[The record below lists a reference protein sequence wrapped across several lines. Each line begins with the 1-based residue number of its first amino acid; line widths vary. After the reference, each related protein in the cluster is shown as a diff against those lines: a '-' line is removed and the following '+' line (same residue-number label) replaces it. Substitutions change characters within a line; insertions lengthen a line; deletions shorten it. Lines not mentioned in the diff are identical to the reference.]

1 MAIVIDEFGGTA
13 GMLTLDHLT
22 EQIVG
27 RVADE
32 LAQDAPRIEKIDDK
46 TVQLD
51 AQMQVEEANER
62 LGLGLRLSEDY
73 ETVSGFIL
81 HTLRRVPKEGDQFKT
96 GNLRITVVRMK
107 GPKIERVAI
116 TRL

>member
-13 GMLTLDHLT
+13 GMLTLHHLT

-32 LAQDAPRIEKIDDK
+32 LTQEAPRIEKIDDK
-46 TVQLD
+46 TVQFD
-51 AQMQVEEANER
+51 AQMQVEEANEL
-62 LGLGLRLSEDY
+62 LGLGLRTSEDY

-81 HTLRRVPKEGDQFKT
+81 YALRHIPKEGDQFKT
-96 GNLRITVVRMK
+96 GNLRITIVRMK
-107 GPKIERVAI
+107 GPKIERVAG
-116 TRL
+116 